1 MFSWIEKP
9 AKYTDIFFRDSM
21 MDPTAV
27 FGMIFRSE
35 VFEEYI
41 GQLALASLT
50 SIEIDED
57 I

>member
-1 MFSWIEKP
+1 
-9 AKYTDIFFRDSM
+9 

-27 FGMIFRSE
+27 FGMIFGSE

-50 SIEIDED
+50 L
-57 I
+57 

>member
-1 MFSWIEKP
+1 
-9 AKYTDIFFRDSM
+9 M
-21 MDPTAV
+21 MDPIAV
-27 FGMIFRSE
+27 FGMIFGSE